1 MTTGPRR
8 VRVWVPEVWDVVQLT
23 VDPQQSFASIKA
35 AALDQAVGARARPDR
50 YQLKYRG
57 ALMTEEHRTVADADL
72 PDNAPL
78 IVLPANRRPV
88 R

>member
-8 VRVWVPEVWDVVQLT
+8 VRVWVPDVWDVVELT
-23 VDPQQSFASIKA
+23 VEPQQSVAAIKT
-35 AALDQAVGARARPDR
+35 AALEHAIGSRARPDR

-57 ALMTEEHRTVADADL
+57 ALMSEQRTVGDLAL
-72 PDNAPL
+72 PDGAPL
-78 IVLPANRRPV
+78 VVLPANRRPV